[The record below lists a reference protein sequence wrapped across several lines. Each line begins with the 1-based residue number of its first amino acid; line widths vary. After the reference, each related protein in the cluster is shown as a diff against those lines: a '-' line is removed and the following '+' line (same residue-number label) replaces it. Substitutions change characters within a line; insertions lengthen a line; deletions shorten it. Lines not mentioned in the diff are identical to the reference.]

1 VLHAPLAWVAKSS
14 AQYSNWE
21 IVMSR
26 VAKSPVEV
34 PAAVTVTLNGQSLSV
49 KGSKGTLALQVHAS
63 VEVKHDNNVLT
74 FAPRD
79 GAKQSDALA
88 GTTRALVNN
97 MVRGVTQGFEKK
109 LTLVGVG
116 YRVKAEGNTVNLSV
130 GLSHPVNYVL
140 PEGVTVETPSQTEI
154 VLKGTDKQLLG
165 QVSAK
170 IRSFRKNEPYKGKG
184 VRFKDEEI
192 RRKAGKTASK

>member
-1 VLHAPLAWVAKSS
+1 VLLALLAWAVKSS

-34 PAAVTVTLNGQSLSV
+34 PAAVTVTLKGQSLSV
-49 KGSKGTLALQVHAS
+49 KGGKGTLALEVHPS
-63 VEVKHDNNVLT
+63 VEVKQDSNVLT

-97 MVRGVTQGFEKK
+97 MVIGVTKGFEKK

-140 PEGVTVETPSQTEI
+140 PEGVSVETPSQTEI

-165 QVSAK
+165 QVAAE
-170 IRSFRKNEPYKGKG
+170 IRAYRRPEPYKGKG
-184 VRFKDEEI
+184 IRYSDEVVL
-192 RRKAGKTASK
+192 RKEAKKK